1 MARNLFG
8 DNAFDNRRTGFIL
21 GGGGNSQEE
30 EDPLLTAIRK
40 QGLFQRP
47 GVQPMNSSSITQP
60 EAEARVDPVAQY
72 LQRMKGGQATTA
84 YREHLNQMPTREAYA
99 PSQTRRIGGALA
111 AAAGAFNNPKM
122 GAEIG
127 EQIIGAPYRNAL
139 ESWQMK
145 GAGLSEQA
153 DMEQKDIKGQIEY
166 IKRIQDQ
173 QQAERDYG
181 LKERS
186 TAADELRAQTDV
198 ARQQAQEDNYRRQG
212 WNFYDD
218 ANGMRVGDNTTTGE
232 HKVFGPSLAGRTQAD
247 RERGTNIQAY
257 SAETGRGQL
266 GVSQAN
272 LGMRG
277 DEFAHRVQQDEVL
290 NQDRATGRSL
300 QQQGVDIQRQNAGS
314 AGYINAGEVF
324 TANAMA
330 AQEVARTDS
339 RFQGWSLNEQGMP
352 VKPGSLWGTNPVDP
366 TSQDAKEFLNAVEEK
381 KKNILSSRRPGVGNV
396 PTRAQQPNLGGMGGG
411 PIKFSDLPPGGGGL
425 KF

>member
-1 MARNLFG
+1 MAREP
-8 DNAFDNRRTGFIL
+8 NAFNNRRMGFIL
-21 GGGGNSQEE
+21 GGDGTSQQQD
-30 EDPLLTAIRK
+30 DPLLAAIRK
-40 QGLFQRP
+40 RGVFQQP
-47 GVQPMNSSSITQP
+47 AVQPMNSSAVTQRDVEP
-60 EAEARVDPVAQY
+60 KVDPFAQA
-72 LQRMKGGQATTA
+72 LERMKGGQATTA
-84 YREHLNQMPTREAYA
+84 YREHLGNMPTREAYA

-232 HKVFGPSLAGRTQAD
+232 HKVFGPSMAGREQAN
-247 RERGTNIQAY
+247 RERATNISAY
-257 SAETGRGQL
+257 GAETGRI
-266 GVSQAN
+266 SAN
-272 LGMRG
+272 TGIG
-277 DEFAHRVQQDEVL
+277 NL
-290 NQDRATGRSL
+290 NQRGIEHNYRMGQDAILNADRAQGRDI
-300 QQQGVDIQRQNAGS
+300 QQQGVDISRQNAGA
-314 AGYINAGEVF
+314 AGFVNAGEVF

-330 AQEVARTDS
+330 AQQVAAANPK
-339 RFQGWSLNEQGMP
+339 FEGWSLDDKGQP
-352 VKPGSLWGTNPVDP
+352 TPPDTWGWDSAPDP
-366 TSQDAKEFLNAVEEK
+366 KDVAEFMQKVEAAKSG
-381 KKNILSSRRPGVGNV
+381 ILSTRRPGVGQV
-396 PTRAQQPNLGGMGGG
+396 PGSVTRPNLGGMGGG
-411 PIKFSDLPPGGGGL
+411 PLKFSDLPPGGGKL
-425 KF
+425 QF